1 MEDLCEEVPGC
12 IYLSLSDYARF
23 RKRED
28 DPTRS
33 CASLTQD
40 ARPPPLRVAAAL
52 RACVRF
58 LTVSVVQSIN
68 ELGAIPNLG
77 LDFDCM
83 ARTSGVYCYG
93 TSLYDCGQTNQVCSI
108 FHR

>member
-1 MEDLCEEVPGC
+1 MQTYQARTYSPWEEAVEDLCEEVPGC

-40 ARPPPLRVAAAL
+40 ARPPLRVACVCAVPDDEC
-52 RACVRF
+52 RAVNQRTGRDPEF
-58 LTVSVVQSIN
+58 
-68 ELGAIPNLG
+68 GARL
-77 LDFDCM
+77 
-83 ARTSGVYCYG
+83 
-93 TSLYDCGQTNQVCSI
+93 
-108 FHR
+108 